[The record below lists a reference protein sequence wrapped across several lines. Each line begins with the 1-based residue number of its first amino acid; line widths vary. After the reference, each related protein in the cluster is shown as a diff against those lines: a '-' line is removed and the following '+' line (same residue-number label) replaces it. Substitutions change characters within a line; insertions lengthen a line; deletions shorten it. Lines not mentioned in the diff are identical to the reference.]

1 MNPFLASLS
10 LFSCIRRSVYIG
22 MKSENG
28 QKSYILP
35 LEVKTGIFF
44 ISCADVKG
52 HPGGQNIP
60 VLTQA
65 KR

>member
-1 MNPFLASLS
+1 
-10 LFSCIRRSVYIG
+10 

-28 QKSYILP
+28 QKSYNLP

>member
-1 MNPFLASLS
+1 
-10 LFSCIRRSVYIG
+10 

-35 LEVKTGIFF
+35 SGGQNWYFF

-52 HPGGQNIP
+52 HPGGQDIP